1 MNDTWEA
8 RFVDKQVDRAWMDLR
23 LRLADRFAA
32 GMAGEDIEPLDI
44 TTATGETLSIT
55 VDDEYVV
62 VVAGDNIY
70 TTANVDE
77 AAYTVFQVLHDDW
90 QVVHPIFLDTEIVA
104 ATTIADN
111 PVGQPAVA
119 VPVLGSAES
128 REQLQVWVEATF
140 QEGLSE
146 KLRVARNVDIPW
158 ASRRGDPIVVSVRND
173 SRIELWTV
181 LGREVS
187 FKKARKAIDRLSAEY
202 FGIKFY
208 LRQDVLIMSR
218 TLLAKPYVAD
228 HLTSALRDFTR
239 VSDRLG
245 GVAEEVLRER
255 VKVERALVAE
265 AEQAKATAEAALAE
279 SEERARRAVRAAER
293 RKMERAWVSRNLK
306 RAQEE
311 RDAAQAELAS
321 LKSLLEKALGHQDFP
336 GRTGRGDAA

>member
-1 MNDTWEA
+1 MSDTWEA

-23 LRLADRFAA
+23 MRLADRLAA

-44 TTATGETLSIT
+44 TTATGETLSVT

-90 QVVHPIFLDTEIVA
+90 QVVHPIFLDTEIVDSPP
-104 ATTIADN
+104 IADN
-111 PVGQPAVA
+111 PIGATTFA
-119 VPVLGSAES
+119 VPVLGSAAS
-128 REQLQVWVEATF
+128 REQLQAWVEATF
-140 QEGLSE
+140 QEGLTD
-146 KLRVARNVDIPW
+146 KLRVARNGDIPW
-158 ASRRGDPIVVSVRND
+158 ASRRGEPIVVSVRND

-181 LGREVS
+181 LGRRVS
-187 FKKARKAIDRLSAEY
+187 FKKARKAIDKLSTEH

-218 TLLAKPYVAD
+218 TILAMPYVAD

-239 VSDRLG
+239 ISDQLG
-245 GVAEEVLRER
+245 GVADEVLRER
-255 VKVERALVAE
+255 AKVERTQVAD
-265 AEQAKATAEAALAE
+265 AEQAKATAEAALAD
-279 SEERARRAVRAAER
+279 SEERARRAERAAER

-306 RAQEE
+306 RAREE

-321 LKSLLEKALGHQDFP
+321 LKSLLEKALGHQEFP
-336 GRTGRGDAA
+336 GRTDRGDAA